1 MKTRLTALV
10 ESLRNVFSRRESA
23 ASEPD
28 APRSPISINPAAI
41 KPLLTLAIVG
51 GIGYVL
57 YTHPPMQ
64 TVKRGEVGIR
74 INQFTGSVSEW
85 REGGVLV
92 LPALHDLR
100 VLSLRDHSYRHEK
113 GLQAAGPAPFQS
125 LEGLSFGVDLTVRYA
140 LDQTRVATL
149 HRRLPD
155 DIGQEIVE
163 PAVQG
168 VIYKTFA
175 RYTVRETFSTKRAE
189 IQKSIEAELGP
200 KLANDGIVL
209 KAVHIGQIDLP
220 ANYKRGME
228 TLLAEELATE
238 KMRYTLDLKAKQVTE
253 TGLEADAEKIRRE
266 KKAEAAAREQII
278 AAKAQEEAMKHVLPL
293 KQRQIEQRQLE
304 AEAEKVARIRTAEG
318 SAAARQIEAKGE
330 AEARQKLAD
339 AEVYRLDKV
348 GKTNAE
354 QMQREGKL
362 VTAHP
367 LLIQKTMADKLSD
380 KIQVVIA
387 PPGDGAFI
395 GAALLG
401 IGRKADKATELA
413 AAAEKVAAQASA
425 QKTEKEED

>member
-1 MKTRLTALV
+1 MNPRFSALAQ
-10 ESLRNVFSRRESA
+10 SIRNVFVRP
-23 ASEPD
+23 SEAD
-28 APRSPISINPAAI
+28 EAPRTTIAFSPMAL
-41 KPLLTLAIVG
+41 KPLLSLLPLIVIG
-51 GIGYVL
+51 GIGYAL
-57 YTHPPMQ
+57 YTNPPLQ

-85 REGGVLV
+85 REGSVLV

-113 GLQAAGPAPFQS
+113 GLQATGPAPFQS

-140 LDQTRVATL
+140 LDQTRVSSL

-155 DIGQEIVE
+155 DIGHDIVE

-175 RYTVRETFSTKRAE
+175 RYTVREVFSTKRAE
-189 IQKSIEAELGP
+189 IQKSIEAELMP

-238 KMRYTLDLKAKQVTE
+238 KMRYTLDLKAKRVTE

-266 KKAEAAAREQII
+266 KNAEAAAREQII
-278 AAKAQEEAMKHVLPL
+278 AARAQEEAMKHVLPL

-348 GKTNAE
+348 GKSNAE
-354 QMQREGKL
+354 QMQREGRL

-380 KIQVVIA
+380 KIQVIIA
-387 PPGDGAFI
+387 SPPTDGGFI
-395 GAALLG
+395 GASLLG
-401 IGRKADKATELA
+401 MGAGRKTEVAAAIAKSATEA
-413 AAAEKVAAQASA
+413 TIE
-425 QKTEKEED
+425 KTEKEGE